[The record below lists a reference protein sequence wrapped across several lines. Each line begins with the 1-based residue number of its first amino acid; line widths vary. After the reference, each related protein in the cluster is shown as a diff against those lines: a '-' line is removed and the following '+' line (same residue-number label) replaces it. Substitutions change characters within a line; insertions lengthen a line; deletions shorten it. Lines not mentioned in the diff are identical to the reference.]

1 MRKLLAVVA
10 IATTIAVP
18 FASAAHAGLPGAY
31 YQQQQRG
38 YPQSPPGGG
47 Y

>member
-1 MRKLLAVVA
+1 MRKLLAIVA

-18 FASAAHAGLPGAY
+18 FASAAYAGPPGAY

>member
-1 MRKLLAVVA
+1 MRKLLTIVVLATA
-10 IATTIAVP
+10 IASP
-18 FASAAHAGLPGAY
+18 FASAAYASPPGAF